1 MAKALTP
8 QDAYALM
15 NALVQEATG
24 QSDIS
29 VVDLS
34 SFVSAGEKV
43 LATGTENTL
52 NALSLILGRTIIAVR
67 PYKAKLASVQ
77 AINTGEYSHRLRK
90 ISYYSRPALPAG
102 DWNTQLYPENLYQGK
117 TNAQDTTSSHEST
130 KSMWVQNQPQALE
143 MNFAGS
149 DVWDESTTVYEYQL
163 KPAFRDPGVF
173 AQFVAGI
180 MTEKANDI
188 ESEKEAFNRVAILNK
203 IGDIYLNGT
212 SAQKVN
218 LTAAFNTK
226 FGTQHTSAQLRT
238 TYLKE
243 FLAFFVSTFKLA
255 SDRMTE
261 RSLAYHTDIPKSVV
275 NPETGVSETLHILRH
290 TPKADQKALL
300 YNPLFVEAQ
309 AQVLPAIFNPE
320 YLNIDNFEGVDFWQ
334 SNYDEDA
341 RPAVNVYPAVYDAL
355 TGQQKK
361 GDQVNVP
368 YIVGLL
374 FDRDAILTDFQF
386 EGSASSPLEA
396 RKQYRNIWWH
406 FSKNAICDP
415 TENAILFYMD
425 DESEGGDNLVGSAIV
440 GTAEAGD

>member
-8 QDAYALM
+8 QDCYALM
-15 NALVQEATG
+15 NTLVAEATG

-52 NALSLILGRTIIAVR
+52 NALSLVLGRTVIAVR
-67 PYKAKLASVQ
+67 PYKAKLASIQ
-77 AINTGEYSHRLRK
+77 AMETGEYTHRFRK
-90 ISYYSRPALPAG
+90 ISYYSRNALPTGA
-102 DWNTQLYPENLYQGK
+102 WNTQLYPENLFQGK
-117 TNAQDTTSSHEST
+117 TNAQDTTSDHEST
-130 KSMWVQNQPQALE
+130 KSMWVQNQPQPLE

-149 DVWDESTTVYEYQL
+149 DVWDESTTVYEKQL
-163 KPAFRDPGVF
+163 KPAFRDPAVF

-188 ESEKEAFNRVAILNK
+188 ESQKEAFNRISILNK
-203 IGDIYLNGT
+203 IGSIMLQGT
-212 SAQKVN
+212 AAQKVN
-218 LTAAFNTK
+218 LTAAFNTE
-226 FGTQHTSAQLRT
+226 FGTNYTSAQLRT

-261 RSLAYHTDIPKSVV
+261 RSLAYHLDIPKSST
-275 NPETGVSETLHILRH
+275 NPETGAAETLHILRH

-300 YNPLFVEAQ
+300 YNPLFVKAKAWVMPE
-309 AQVLPAIFNPE
+309 IFNPE
-320 YLNIDNFEGVDFWQ
+320 YLNIDNYEGVDFWQ

-341 RPAVNVYPAVYDAL
+341 RPAVNVYPAIYDTV
-355 TGQQKK
+355 TGTQIK

-368 YIVGLL
+368 YVVGIL
-374 FDRDAILTDFQF
+374 FDRDAILTDFQI
-386 EGSASSPLEA
+386 EDASSTPLEA

-406 FSKNAICDP
+406 FSKNAINDP

-425 DESEGGDNLVGSAIV
+425 DPSEGGSNKVGEAIV

>member
-8 QDAYALM
+8 QDCYALM
-15 NALVQEATG
+15 NALVAEATG
-24 QSDIS
+24 QSDIN

-52 NALSLILGRTIIAVR
+52 DALSLVLGRTIIAVR
-67 PYKAKLASVQ
+67 PYKAKLASIQ
-77 AINTGEYSHRLRK
+77 AMETGEYTHRFRK
-90 ISYYSRPALPAG
+90 ISYYSRNALPTGA
-102 DWNTQLYPENLYQGK
+102 WNTQLYPENLFQGK
-117 TNAQDTTSSHEST
+117 TNAQDTTSTHEST
-130 KSMWVQNQPQALE
+130 KSMWVQNQPQPLE

-149 DVWDESTTVYEYQL
+149 DVWDESTTVYEKQL
-163 KPAFRDPGVF
+163 KPAFRDPAVF

-180 MTEKANDI
+180 MAEKANDI
-188 ESEKEAFNRVAILNK
+188 ESEKEAFNRIAILNK
-203 IGDIYLNGT
+203 IGSIMLQGT

-218 LTAAFNTK
+218 LTAAFNAE
-226 FGTQHTSAQLRT
+226 FGTNYTSAQLRT

-255 SDRMTE
+255 SDRLTE
-261 RSLAYHTDIPKSVV
+261 RSLAYHLDIPKATK
-275 NPETGVSETLHILRH
+275 NPETGASETLHILRH

-300 YNPLFVEAQ
+300 YNPLFVKAQ
-309 AQVLPAIFNPE
+309 AQVMPAIFNPE
-320 YLNIDNFEGVDFWQ
+320 YLNIDNYEGVDFWQ

-341 RPAVNVYPAVYDAL
+341 RPAVNVYPAIYDTV
-355 TGQQKK
+355 TGTQIK

-368 YIVGLL
+368 YVVGLL
-374 FDRDAILTDFQF
+374 FDRDAILTDFQID
-386 EGSASSPLEA
+386 EASSTPLEA
-396 RKQYRNIWWH
+396 RKLYRNIWWH
-406 FSKNAICDP
+406 FSKNAINDP

-425 DESEGGDNLVGSAIV
+425 DPSEGGSNKVGEAIV

>member
-24 QSDIS
+24 QADIS

-67 PYKAKLASVQ
+67 PYKAKLSSVQ

-102 DWNTQLYPENLYQGK
+102 DWNTQLYPENLFQGK
-117 TNAQDTTSSHEST
+117 TNAQDTTTNHEST

-163 KPAFRDPGVF
+163 KPAFRDPGAF

-188 ESEKEAFNRVAILNK
+188 ESEKEAFNRIAILNK
-203 IGDIYLNGT
+203 IGDVYLNGT
-212 SAQKVN
+212 AAQKVN

-226 FGTQHTSAQLRT
+226 FGTQYTSAQLRT

-261 RSLAYHTDIPKSVV
+261 RSMAYHTDIPKTVA

-341 RPAVNVYPAVYDAL
+341 RPAVNVYPAVYDAT
-355 TGQQKK
+355 TGAQKK

-368 YIVGLL
+368 YVVGLL

-406 FSKNAICDP
+406 FSKNAINDP

-425 DESEGGDNLVGSAIV
+425 DESEGGSNLVGQAIV

>member
-8 QDAYALM
+8 QDCYALM
-15 NALVQEATG
+15 NTLVAEATG

-52 NALSLILGRTIIAVR
+52 NALSLVLGRTVIAVR
-67 PYKAKLASVQ
+67 PYKAKLASIQ
-77 AINTGEYSHRLRK
+77 AMETGEYTHRFRK
-90 ISYYSRPALPAG
+90 ISYYSRNALPTGA
-102 DWNTQLYPENLYQGK
+102 WNTQLYPENLFQGK
-117 TNAQDTTSSHEST
+117 TNAQDTTSDHEST
-130 KSMWVQNQPQALE
+130 KSMWVQNQPQPLE

-149 DVWDESTTVYEYQL
+149 DVWDESTTVYEKQL
-163 KPAFRDPGVF
+163 KPAFRDPAVF

-188 ESEKEAFNRVAILNK
+188 ESQKEAFNRISILNK
-203 IGDIYLNGT
+203 IGSIMLQGT
-212 SAQKVN
+212 AAQKVN
-218 LTAAFNTK
+218 LTAAFNTE
-226 FGTQHTSAQLRT
+226 FGTNYTSAQLRT

-255 SDRMTE
+255 SDRLTE
-261 RSLAYHTDIPKSVV
+261 RSLAYHLDIPKSAT
-275 NPETGVSETLHILRH
+275 NPETGAAETLHILRH

-300 YNPLFVEAQ
+300 YNPLFVKAKAWVMPE
-309 AQVLPAIFNPE
+309 IFNPE
-320 YLNIDNFEGVDFWQ
+320 YLNIDNYEGVDFWQ

-341 RPAVNVYPAVYDAL
+341 RPAVNVYPAIYDTV
-355 TGQQKK
+355 TGTQIK

-368 YIVGLL
+368 YVVGLL
-374 FDRDAILTDFQF
+374 FDRDAILTDFQI
-386 EGSASSPLEA
+386 EDASSTPLEA

-406 FSKNAICDP
+406 FSKNAINDP

-425 DESEGGDNLVGSAIV
+425 DPSEGGSNRVGEAIV

>member
-8 QDAYALM
+8 QDCYALM
-15 NALVQEATG
+15 NTLVAEATG

-52 NALSLILGRTIIAVR
+52 NALSLVLGRTIIAVR
-67 PYKAKLASVQ
+67 PYKAKLASIQ
-77 AINTGEYSHRLRK
+77 AMETGEYTHRFRK
-90 ISYYSRPALPAG
+90 ISYYSRNALPTGA
-102 DWNTQLYPENLYQGK
+102 WNTQLYPENLFQGK
-117 TNAQDTTSSHEST
+117 TNAQDTTSGHESV
-130 KSMWVQNQPQALE
+130 KSMWVQNQPQPLE

-149 DVWDESTTVYEYQL
+149 DVWDESTTVYEKQL
-163 KPAFRDPGVF
+163 KPAFRDPAVF

-188 ESEKEAFNRVAILNK
+188 ESEKEAFNRISILNK
-203 IGDIYLNGT
+203 IGSIMLQGT
-212 SAQKVN
+212 AAQKVN
-218 LTAAFNTK
+218 LTAAFNAE
-226 FGTQHTSAQLRT
+226 FGTNYTSAQLRT

-243 FLAFFVSTFKLA
+243 FLSFFVSTFKLA

-261 RSLAYHTDIPKSVV
+261 RSMAYHLDIPKTTT

-300 YNPLFVEAQ
+300 YNPLFVKAQ
-309 AQVLPAIFNPE
+309 AWVMPEIFNPE
-320 YLNIDNFEGVDFWQ
+320 YLNIDNYEGVDFWQ

-341 RPAVNVYPAVYDAL
+341 RPAVNVYPAIYDTV
-355 TGQQKK
+355 TGTQIK

-368 YIVGLL
+368 YVVGLL
-374 FDRDAILTDFQF
+374 FDRDAILTDFQI
-386 EGSASSPLEA
+386 EDASSTPMEA
-396 RKQYRNIWWH
+396 RKKYRNIWWT
-406 FSKNAICDP
+406 FAKNAINDP

-425 DESEGGDNLVGSAIV
+425 DPSEGGSNRVGEAIV

>member
-1 MAKALTP
+1 MAKSLTP
-8 QDAYALM
+8 QDAYVLM

-24 QSDIS
+24 QSDIN

-52 NALSLILGRTIIAVR
+52 NALSLIIGRTIIATR
-67 PYKAKLASVQ
+67 PYKAKLSSVQ
-77 AINTGEYSHRLRK
+77 AINTGEYTHRLRK
-90 ISYYSRPALPAG
+90 ISYYAKNALPAG

-117 TNAQDTTSSHEST
+117 GDAGDSTSGHESV
-130 KSMWVQNQPQALE
+130 KSFWTQNQPQTVE
-143 MNFAGS
+143 MNFCS
-149 DVWDESTTVYEYQL
+149 QNVWDYSLTVYEYQL
-163 KPAFRDPGVF
+163 KPAFRDPSVF

-180 MTEKANDI
+180 MTEMANDI
-188 ESEKEAFNRVAILNK
+188 ESEKEAFNRIAILNK

-218 LTAAFNTK
+218 LTAAFNAK
-226 FGTQHTSAQLRT
+226 FGTQYTSAQLRT

-261 RSLAYHTDIPKSVV
+261 RSLAYHMDIPKAFT
-275 NPETGVSETLHILRH
+275 NPETGASETLHILRH

-341 RPAVNVYPAVYDAL
+341 RPAVNVYPAVYDAT

-361 GDQVNVP
+361 GDQVNLPFV
-368 YIVGLL
+368 VGLL
-374 FDRDAILTDFQF
+374 FDRDAILTDFHQ
-386 EGSASSPLEA
+386 ETAASSPLNPK
-396 RKQYRNIWWH
+396 RMYRNLFWH
-406 FSKNAICDP
+406 FSKGAINDP
-415 TENAILFYMD
+415 TENSILFFMD

>member
-8 QDAYALM
+8 QDCYALM
-15 NALVQEATG
+15 NTLVAEATG

-52 NALSLILGRTIIAVR
+52 NALSLVLGRTIIAVR
-67 PYKAKLASVQ
+67 PYKAKLSSIQ
-77 AINTGEYSHRLRK
+77 AMETGEYTHRFRK
-90 ISYYSRPALPAG
+90 ISYYSRNALPTGA
-102 DWNTQLYPENLYQGK
+102 WNTQLYPENLFQGK
-117 TNAQDTTSSHEST
+117 TNAQDTTSDHESV
-130 KSMWVQNQPQALE
+130 KSMWVQNQPQPLE

-149 DVWDESTTVYEYQL
+149 DVWDESTTVYEKQL
-163 KPAFRDPGVF
+163 KPAFRDPAVF

-188 ESEKEAFNRVAILNK
+188 ESEKEAFNRISILNK
-203 IGDIYLNGT
+203 IGSIMLQGT
-212 SAQKVN
+212 TAQKVN
-218 LTAAFNTK
+218 LTAAFNAE
-226 FGTQHTSAQLRT
+226 FGTNYTSAQLRT

-261 RSLAYHTDIPKSVV
+261 RSLAYHLDIPKAAT

-300 YNPLFVEAQ
+300 YNPLFVKAQ
-309 AQVLPAIFNPE
+309 AWVMPEIFNPE
-320 YLNIDNFEGVDFWQ
+320 YLNIDNYEGVDFWQ

-341 RPAVNVYPAVYDAL
+341 RPAVNVYPAIYDTV
-355 TGQQKK
+355 TGTQIK

-368 YIVGLL
+368 YVVGLL
-374 FDRDAILTDFQF
+374 FDRDAILTDFQI
-386 EGSASSPLEA
+386 EDASSTPMEA
-396 RKQYRNIWWH
+396 RKKYRNIWWT
-406 FSKNAICDP
+406 FAKNAINDP

-425 DESEGGDNLVGSAIV
+425 DPSEGGNTVGSAIV